1 MLNTQANPIFM
12 KTFKPITPFFLG
24 ICLLMSSCMTSTSLQ
39 VLQPAAFALPD
50 YVETIATVNRTRPA
64 NKVGNVIEGIF
75 TGETFGQDKS
85 GARRTH
91 EGLTDALTRTPR
103 FNVKFTGIE
112 MVGKGSYAFP
122 EPLPWRT
129 VDSICD
135 QYGANALAVVE
146 KFDSNT
152 GYNTNKTNRESKDK
166 DGKVTRWVEYNTT
179 MRTTVKLGWRLYD
192 PKSRTLLDEFEVR
205 ETLDW
210 DGNGRSEAQAKR
222 DLPHQVE
229 AVNAVSYAA
238 GQKYGMR
245 IAPTW
250 IQVSRSYYSKAK
262 GSDQLESDMR
272 EAARLAR
279 VDRWDDAALIW
290 IRIAAQK
297 DNPKAAGRAAYNLAL
312 ASEWKGQLELADE
325 WASRS
330 YTEFGNK
337 QAKSYINT
345 LQRRIAEQRRLA
357 EQMGEENE
365 N

>member
-1 MLNTQANPIFM
+1 
-12 KTFKPITPFFLG
+12 
-24 ICLLMSSCMTSTSLQ
+24 MTSTSVQ

-50 YVETIATVNRTRPA
+50 YIETIATVNRTRPA

-75 TGETFGQDKS
+75 SGETIGQDKS

-103 FNVKFTGIE
+103 FNVKYTGIE

-122 EPLPWRT
+122 APLRWRT

-135 QYGANALAVVE
+135 QFGANALAVVE

-152 GYNTNKTNRESKDK
+152 GYNTNTSNRESKDK
-166 DGKVTRWVEYNTT
+166 DGNVTKWVEYKTT

-210 DGNGRSEAQAKR
+210 QGDGRSESQAKSN
-222 DLPHQVE
+222 LPHQIE
-229 AVNAVSYAA
+229 AVNSVSYAA
-238 GQKYGMR
+238 GQSYGMR

-250 IQVSRSYYSKAK
+250 IRVSRSYYSKAK
-262 GSDQLESDMR
+262 GSDQLESDMK

-290 IRIAAQK
+290 TQIAAGK
-297 DNPKAAGRAAYNLAL
+297 NNPKAAGRAAYNLAL
-312 ASEWKGQLELADE
+312 ASEWKGHLELATD

-330 YTEFGNK
+330 YTDFGNK
-337 QAKSYINT
+337 KARSYMSL
-345 LQRRIAEQRRLA
+345 LQRRLNEQERLA
-357 EQMGEENE
+357 EQMGEGN
-365 N
+365 